1 MTGATGTGHWGIH
14 IRNKVTEAKE
24 RMKMKIR
31 KSQFTL
37 IELLVVIAIIAIL
50 AAMLLPALGKVKETS
65 MRVTCSNNLKT
76 YMYAVNLYINDFNN
90 YIYVGSNSAGFWGH
104 LYKYGYILVK
114 NASAWNDA
122 KVKQRYCPALKAS
135 GVDVNHRDNV
145 QTSMY
150 TALPH
155 GESDIVS
162 EAKPNSANSYWN
174 MSKPL
179 KYASKIPFFAQA
191 TYAGNGKGG
200 TGWNLLKHYNGLGS
214 SHITMM
220 HGKVANI
227 AFLDGHVGTVNHAN
241 FAQTFKLLN
250 KSNKTLYYNTSRK
263 TGSITKTVKP

>member
-1 MTGATGTGHWGIH
+1 
-14 IRNKVTEAKE
+14 
-24 RMKMKIR
+24 MKIR

-65 MRVTCSNNLKT
+65 MRVTCANNLKN
-76 YMYAVNLYINDFNN
+76 YMYSVNGYMNDFKN
-90 YIYVGSNSAGFWGH
+90 YIYGGSNSAGFWGH
-104 LYKYGYILVK
+104 LYTHGYILVK
-114 NASAWNDA
+114 NASSWTDA

-135 GVDVNHRDNV
+135 GYNVTGRDEAN
-145 QTSMY
+145 TSMY

-155 GESDIVS
+155 GGSEIVS
-162 EAKPNSANSYWN
+162 EAKPDSANSYWN

-191 TYAGNGKGG
+191 TIAGTGNGGTYWYILANTGG
-200 TGWNLLKHYNGLGS
+200 ASK

-220 HGKVANI
+220 HGNSANI
-227 AFLDGHVGTVNHAN
+227 AFLDGHVSVVNHGN

-263 TGSITKTVKP
+263 TGSITRSVTP

>member
-1 MTGATGTGHWGIH
+1 
-14 IRNKVTEAKE
+14 
-24 RMKMKIR
+24 MKIR

-65 MRVTCSNNLKT
+65 LRVTCSNNLKQCMYSVKL
-76 YMYAVNLYINDFNN
+76 YMNDFNN
-90 YIYVGSNSAGFWGH
+90 YIYGGDTSSGFWGH
-104 LYKYGYILVK
+104 LYKHGYILVK
-114 NASAWNDA
+114 NADAWNDA

-135 GVDVNHRDNV
+135 GYNV
-145 QTSMY
+145 TGREEAKTSMY

-155 GESDIVS
+155 GGSDFVS
-162 EAKPNSANSYWN
+162 EAKPDSANGYWN

-191 TYAGNGKGG
+191 TFSPSGKGG
-200 TGWNLLKHYNGLGS
+200 TYWMLVRNYN

-241 FAQTFKLLN
+241 FAQTFSLLN
-250 KSNKTLYYNTSRK
+250 ASKKVLYYNTNLAS
-263 TGSITKTVKP
+263 GNVVKTVKP

>member
-1 MTGATGTGHWGIH
+1 MKKN
-14 IRNKVTEAKE
+14 RKKVVVKLFD
-24 RMKMKIR
+24 
-31 KSQFTL
+31 FTL

-50 AAMLLPALGKVKETS
+50 AAMLLPALGRVKETS
-65 MRVTCSNNLKT
+65 LRVTCTNNLKQC
-76 YMYAVNLYINDFNN
+76 MHSVNLYMNDFNN
-90 YIYVGSNSAGFWGH
+90 YIYVGNNSAGFWGH
-104 LYKYGYILVK
+104 LYRYGYIFVK

-135 GVDVNHRDNV
+135 GVDVNHRDYI

-155 GESDIVS
+155 GGSDFVA
-162 EAKPNSANSYWN
+162 EAKPDSANSYWN

-191 TYAGNGKGG
+191 TYAGNGNGG
-200 TGWNLLKHYNGLGS
+200 TYWYILKHFNGLGS

-220 HGKVANI
+220 HGNVANI
-227 AFLDGHVGTVNHAN
+227 AFLDGHVGTVNQGS

-250 KSNKTLYYNTSRK
+250 KSNSTLYYNTSRK
-263 TGSITKTVKP
+263 SGSVLMTVKP